1 MKLALVTSLMILAAG
16 AVSAQPSF
24 PRVDPGVQAARD
36 TDRQAILLQER
47 EEESKVLQS
56 AEKALASGAPGEKDK
71 LAAAV
76 DRHRKN
82 LASLNAEIQRAG
94 GGAAPAVAVAAAG
107 PVRLKAAS
115 AAPDLTAADTPAPYW
130 DVYRRQKPSSPQV
143 SEAATVAETVPYGD
157 VHRTKKTKF

>member
-1 MKLALVTSLMILAAG
+1 MKLALVASLIILAAG
-16 AVSAQPSF
+16 AVSAQPTF

-47 EEESKVLQS
+47 EEESKVLQA
-56 AEKALASGAPGEKDK
+56 AEKALASGAPGEKEK

-94 GGAAPAVAVAAAG
+94 DGAGPAVALAAAG
-107 PVRLKAAS
+107 PVRLKAALAAS
-115 AAPDLTAADTPAPYW
+115 AAAPADGTPVPFW
-130 DVYRRQKPSSPQV
+130 DVYRRKEVQP
-143 SEAATVAETVPYGD
+143 
-157 VHRTKKTKF
+157 